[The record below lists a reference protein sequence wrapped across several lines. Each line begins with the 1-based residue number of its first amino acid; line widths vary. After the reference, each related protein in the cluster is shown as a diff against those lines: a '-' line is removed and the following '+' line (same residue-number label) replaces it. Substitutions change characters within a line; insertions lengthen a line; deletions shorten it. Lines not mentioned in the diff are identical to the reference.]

1 MRYFA
6 PASLGVFAIDSI
18 HDTLRTVF
26 GFGGLRP
33 VQEPI
38 LQAILAGRDVLAVLP
53 TGGGKSLCYQL
64 PGAHRDGL
72 VVVVSPLL
80 ALMREQVT
88 ALRAMGIAAASL
100 SSANDWQENRRVENA
115 LAKGELRLLYLAPER
130 LTREDTLDLLA
141 QIKPWLLAVDEAHC
155 VVEWGHDFRQE
166 YRQIALLG
174 ARLPQMQV
182 LALTAT
188 ADQATRTDI
197 CTNLFKRAPEIF
209 VASFD
214 RPNLHLAM
222 APKQNARRQIVELAL
237 RHKGES
243 GIVYCAS
250 RNRTGQVVEWLA
262 DAGLS
267 AVAYHAGME
276 TAEREAAQDRF
287 LREDDLIVCATVA
300 FGMGID
306 KPDVRFVAHADMP
319 KTVESYWQE
328 IGRAGRDGA
337 PASTLTLYGLDDIM
351 LRRRQIDDSVADD
364 MKKRADRQ
372 RLNALLALCES
383 PRCRRQTLLAY
394 FGETCDPCNNC
405 DLCRT
410 PPKRI
415 DGTTSARKMLSAMAR
430 TGQRFGAE
438 HLIAILRG
446 EKTERVVQLGH
457 DALPTFGVGVEHDAR
472 QWRSILRQ
480 LAAAGHVQPDASGFG
495 GLALTESGRA
505 LMRGEIGF
513 EMREDAAIAGKK
525 RDKKATASAAEASV
539 NQELLEALKTMR
551 RELAAGN
558 PLYTVFTNRTLVEMA
573 EHAPVTA
580 AQLRAIYGVGEAKL
594 RTYGEAFL
602 NVIREWKRR
611 Q

>member
-1 MRYFA
+1 MRLRDGG
-6 PASLGVFAIDSI
+6 SAIDSL
-18 HDTLRTVF
+18 HDTLRAVF
-26 GFGGLRP
+26 GFDALRP
-33 VQEPI
+33 TQAPI
-38 LQAILAGRDVLAVLP
+38 LQAVLDGKDVLAVLP

-64 PGAHRDGL
+64 PGAHRGGL

-80 ALMREQVT
+80 ALMREQVV
-88 ALRAMGIAAASL
+88 ALRSMGIAAASL
-100 SSANDWQENRRVENA
+100 SSANDWQENRRVEKA

-130 LTREDTLDLLA
+130 LTREDTLDLLEQA
-141 QIKPWLLAVDEAHC
+141 QPWLLAVDEAHC

-166 YRQIALLG
+166 YRQIPLLT
-174 ARLPQMQV
+174 ARLPRMQV

-188 ADQATRTDI
+188 ADQATRADI
-197 CTNLFKRAPEIF
+197 LANLFRRPPEIF
-209 VASFD
+209 VSSFD
-214 RPNLHLAM
+214 RPNLYLAM

-250 RNRTGQVVEWLA
+250 RARTAQVVEWLA
-262 DAGLS
+262 EAGLS
-267 AVAYHAGME
+267 AVAYHAGLE
-276 TAEREAAQDRF
+276 TPEREAAQDRF

-306 KPDVRFVAHADMP
+306 KPDVRFVAHADLP

-351 LRRRQIDDSVADD
+351 LRRRQIDDSVADEA
-364 MKKRADRQ
+364 KKRADRQ
-372 RLNALLALCES
+372 RLNALLALCEA
-383 PRCRRQTLLAY
+383 PLCRRQTLLAY
-394 FGETCDPCNNC
+394 FGESCAPCGNC

-410 PPKRI
+410 PPRRV
-415 DGTTSARKMLSAMAR
+415 DGTVAARKALSAMAR

-446 EKTERVVQLGH
+446 EKTERIAQLGH
-457 DALPTFGVGVEHDAR
+457 DRLPTFGVGVEHDAR
-472 QWRSILRQ
+472 QWRSLLRQ
-480 LAAAGHVQPDASGFG
+480 LAAAGHVEPDPSGFG

-513 EMREDAAIAGKK
+513 EMREDAAIVGKK
-525 RDKKATASAAEASV
+525 REKKTATTTAEAAV
-539 NQELLEALKTMR
+539 NQELLEALKALR

-558 PLYTVFTNRTLVEMA
+558 PLYTVFANRTLVEMA

-580 AQLRAIYGVGEAKL
+580 AQLRAVYGVGETKL
-594 RTYGEAFL
+594 RSYGEAFL
-602 NVIREWKRR
+602 NVIREWKRK

>member
-1 MRYFA
+1 
-6 PASLGVFAIDSI
+6 
-18 HDTLRTVF
+18 
-26 GFGGLRP
+26 
-33 VQEPI
+33 
-38 LQAILAGRDVLAVLP
+38 
-53 TGGGKSLCYQL
+53 
-64 PGAHRDGL
+64 
-72 VVVVSPLL
+72 
-80 ALMREQVT
+80 
-88 ALRAMGIAAASL
+88 
-100 SSANDWQENRRVENA
+100 
-115 LAKGELRLLYLAPER
+115 
-130 LTREDTLDLLA
+130 
-141 QIKPWLLAVDEAHC
+141 
-155 VVEWGHDFRQE
+155 
-166 YRQIALLG
+166 
-174 ARLPQMQV
+174 
-182 LALTAT
+182 
-188 ADQATRTDI
+188 
-197 CTNLFKRAPEIF
+197 
-209 VASFD
+209 
-214 RPNLHLAM
+214 
-222 APKQNARRQIVELAL
+222 
-237 RHKGES
+237 
-243 GIVYCAS
+243 
-250 RNRTGQVVEWLA
+250 
-262 DAGLS
+262 
-267 AVAYHAGME
+267 
-276 TAEREAAQDRF
+276 
-287 LREDDLIVCATVA
+287 
-300 FGMGID
+300 
-306 KPDVRFVAHADMP
+306 
-319 KTVESYWQE
+319 
-328 IGRAGRDGA
+328 
-337 PASTLTLYGLDDIM
+337 
-351 LRRRQIDDSVADD
+351 

>member
-1 MRYFA
+1 LRFA
-6 PASLGVFAIDSI
+6 NWGFFAIDSL

-26 GFGGLRP
+26 GFDALRP
-33 VQEPI
+33 VQAPI
-38 LQAILAGRDVLAVLP
+38 LDAVLAGRNVLAVLP

-64 PGAHRDGL
+64 PGVHRGGL

-88 ALRAMGIAAASL
+88 ALRAMGVPAASL
-100 SSANDWQENRRVENA
+100 TSSNDWQENRRVTDA
-115 LAKGELRLLYLAPER
+115 LRSGELRLLYLAPER
-130 LTREDTLDLLA
+130 LAREDTLDLLVQA
-141 QIKPWLLAVDEAHC
+141 KPWLLAVDEAHC

-166 YRQIALLG
+166 YRQIPRLTE
-174 ARLPQMQV
+174 RLPQMQV

-188 ADQATRTDI
+188 ADKATRTDI
-197 CTNLFKRAPEIF
+197 LANLFKTAPEVF

-222 APKQNARRQIVELAL
+222 APKQNARRQILELAL

-243 GIVYCAS
+243 GIVYCSS
-250 RNRTGQVVEWLA
+250 RNRTGQVVDWLNE
-262 DAGLS
+262 AGLS

-276 TAEREAAQDRF
+276 TPEREAAQDRF

-306 KPDVRFVAHADMP
+306 KPNVRFVVHYDMP

-351 LRRRQIDDSVADD
+351 LRRRQIDESVADD
-364 MKKRADRQ
+364 SKKRADRQ

-394 FGETCDPCNNC
+394 FGETSAPCGNC
-405 DLCRT
+405 DLCRN

-415 DGTTSARKMLSAMAR
+415 DGTISARKVLSAMAR

-446 EKTERVVQLGH
+446 EKTERVTQLGH
-457 DALPTFGVGVEHDAR
+457 DLLPTFGVGVEHNAA

-480 LAAAGHVQPDASGFG
+480 LAAAGHVEPDPAGFG
-495 GLALTESGRA
+495 GLALTETGRS
-505 LMRGEIGF
+505 LMRGEIAF
-513 EMREDAAIAGKK
+513 EMREDLAVVSAKREKRTAAIA
-525 RDKKATASAAEASV
+525 AESMV
-539 NQELLEALKTMR
+539 NQELLDALKAKR
-551 RELAAGN
+551 RELAEGQ
-558 PLYTVFTNRTLVEMA
+558 PLYTVFSNRTLVEMA

-580 AQLRAIYGVGEAKL
+580 AQLRAIHGVGEVKL
-594 RTYGEAFL
+594 RRYGEDFL
-602 NVIREWKRR
+602 AVIRDWKRN

>member
-1 MRYFA
+1 
-6 PASLGVFAIDSI
+6 LGSCVIDSI

-26 GFGGLRP
+26 GFDALRP
-33 VQEPI
+33 VQAPI
-38 LQAILAGRDVLAVLP
+38 LDAVLAGRNVLAVLP

-64 PGAHRDGL
+64 PGVHRGGL

-80 ALMREQVT
+80 ALMREQVI
-88 ALRAMGIAAASL
+88 AMRAMGVAAASL
-100 SSANDWQENRRVENA
+100 TSSNDWQENRRVTDA
-115 LAKGELRLLYLAPER
+115 LRAGELRLLYLAPER
-130 LTREDTLDLLA
+130 LAREDTLDLLEQA
-141 QIKPWLLAVDEAHC
+141 MPWLLAVDEAHC

-166 YRQIALLG
+166 YRQIPRLTE
-174 ARLPQMQV
+174 RLPQMQV

-188 ADQATRTDI
+188 ADKATRADI
-197 CTNLFKRAPEIF
+197 LANLFRATPEVF

-222 APKQNARRQIVELAL
+222 APKQNARRQIVDLAL
-237 RHKGES
+237 RHKGDS
-243 GIVYCAS
+243 GIVYCSS
-250 RNRTGQVVEWLA
+250 RARTGQVVEWLTE
-262 DAGLS
+262 AGLS

-276 TAEREAAQDRF
+276 TPEREAAQDRF

-319 KTVESYWQE
+319 KTLESYWQE

-351 LRRRQIDDSVADD
+351 LRRRQIDESVADD

-394 FGETCDPCNNC
+394 FGETSGPCGNC
-405 DLCRT
+405 DLCRN
-410 PPKRI
+410 PPQRI
-415 DGTTSARKMLSAMAR
+415 DGTTSARKILSAMAR

-446 EKTERVVQLGH
+446 EKTERVGQLGH
-457 DALPTFGVGVEHDAR
+457 DLLPTFGVGVEHDAR

-480 LAAAGHVQPDASGFG
+480 LAAAGHVEPDPSGFG

-505 LMRGEIGF
+505 LMRGEIAF
-513 EMREDAAIAGKK
+513 EMREDIAIVSKK
-525 RDKKATASAAEASV
+525 REKKAAALTAEASV
-539 NQELLEALKTMR
+539 NQELLEALKAMR

-558 PLYTVFTNRTLVEMA
+558 PLYTVFANRTLVEMA

-594 RTYGEAFL
+594 RSYGEAFL
-602 NVIREWKRR
+602 TVIRDWKRR

>member
-1 MRYFA
+1 MT
-6 PASLGVFAIDSI
+6 AIDSI
-18 HDTLRTVF
+18 HDTLRAVF
-26 GFGGLRP
+26 GFDALRP
-33 VQEPI
+33 VQAPI
-38 LQAILAGRDVLAVLP
+38 LQAVLAGKDVLAVLP

-80 ALMREQVT
+80 ALMREQVA

-100 SSANDWQENRRVENA
+100 SSANDWQENRRVAAA
-115 LAKGELRLLYLAPER
+115 LRVGDLRLLYMAPER
-130 LTREDTLDLLA
+130 LTREDTLDLLEQA
-141 QIKPWLLAVDEAHC
+141 RPWLLAVDEAHC

-166 YRQIALLG
+166 YRQIPLLS

-188 ADQATRTDI
+188 ADQATRADI
-197 CTNLFKRAPEIF
+197 LANLFRRQAEVF
-209 VASFD
+209 VSSFD
-214 RPNLHLAM
+214 RPNLYLAM
-222 APKQNARRQIVELAL
+222 APKQNARRQIVELAR
-237 RHKGES
+237 RHSGES

-250 RNRTGQVVEWLA
+250 RARTAQVVEWLTE
-262 DAGLS
+262 AGLS

-306 KPDVRFVAHADMP
+306 KPDVRFVAHADLP

-337 PASTLTLYGLDDIM
+337 PSSTLTLYGLDDIM
-351 LRRRQIDDSVADD
+351 LRRRQIDDSVADEA
-364 MKKRADRQ
+364 KKRADRQ

-394 FGETCDPCNNC
+394 FGESCAPCGNC

-410 PPKRI
+410 PPQLI
-415 DGTTSARKMLSAMAR
+415 DGTTAARKALSAMAR

-446 EKTERVVQLGH
+446 DKTDRVVGLGH
-457 DALPTFGVGVEHDAR
+457 DLLPTFGVGVEHTAV

-480 LAAAGHVQPDASGFG
+480 LAAAGHVAPDASGFG
-495 GLALTESGRA
+495 GLALTDSGRA
-505 LMRGEIGF
+505 LMRGETVF
-513 EMREDAAIAGKK
+513 QMRLDAPAPAGRK
-525 RDKKATASAAEASV
+525 RGRNAAPAADESIV
-539 NQELLEALKTMR
+539 NQDLLSALKEKR
-551 RELAAGN
+551 RELADGQ
-558 PLYTVFTNRTLVEMA
+558 PLYTVFSNRTLIEIAALAPRTLA
-573 EHAPVTA
+573 E
-580 AQLRAIYGVGEAKL
+580 LRLVHGVGEAKL
-594 RTYGEAFL
+594 RHFGDTILA
-602 NVIREWKRR
+602 VVQQWRESR
-611 Q
+611 

>member
-1 MRYFA
+1 
-6 PASLGVFAIDSI
+6 LVIDSI
-18 HDTLRTVF
+18 HDTLRSVF
-26 GFGGLRP
+26 GFDGLRP

-88 ALRAMGIAAASL
+88 ALRAMGIAVASL
-100 SSANDWQENRRVENA
+100 SSANDWQENRRVEKA

-130 LTREDTLDLLA
+130 LTREDTLDLL
-141 QIKPWLLAVDEAHC
+141 QQTKPWLLAVDEAHC

-166 YRQIALLG
+166 YRQIALLS
-174 ARLPQMQV
+174 ARLPDMQV

-188 ADQATRTDI
+188 ADQATRADI
-197 CTNLFKRAPEIF
+197 CANLFKRAPEIF

-250 RNRTGQVVEWLA
+250 RARTAQVVEWLS

-276 TAEREAAQDRF
+276 TPEREAAQDRF

-306 KPDVRFVAHADMP
+306 KPDVRFVAHADLP

-351 LRRRQIDDSVADD
+351 LRRRQIEDSVADD
-364 MKKRADRQ
+364 VKKRADRQ

-394 FGETCDPCNNC
+394 FGETCAPCGNC

-446 EKTERVVQLGH
+446 EKTERVTQLGH
-457 DALPTFGVGVEHDAR
+457 DALPTFGVGVEHDAK

-480 LAAAGHVQPDASGFG
+480 LAAAGHVAPDPAGFG
-495 GLALTESGRA
+495 GLALTETGRT
-505 LMRGEIGF
+505 LMRGEIAF
-513 EMREDAAIAGKK
+513 EMREDLAVVGKK
-525 RDKKATASAAEASV
+525 REKKATASAAEASV
-539 NQELLEALKTMR
+539 NQELLEALKAMR

-558 PLYTVFTNRTLVEMA
+558 PLYTVFANRTLVEMA

-580 AQLRAIYGVGEAKL
+580 AQLRAIYGVGETKL

-602 NVIREWKRR
+602 AVIRDWKRK

>member
-1 MRYFA
+1 LRFA
-6 PASLGVFAIDSI
+6 NWGFFAIDSL

-26 GFGGLRP
+26 GFDALRP
-33 VQEPI
+33 VQAPI
-38 LQAILAGRDVLAVLP
+38 LDAVLAGRNVLAVLP

-64 PGAHRDGL
+64 PGVHRGGL

-88 ALRAMGIAAASL
+88 ALRAMGVPAASL
-100 SSANDWQENRRVENA
+100 TSSNDWQENRRVTDA
-115 LAKGELRLLYLAPER
+115 LRSGELRLLYLAPER
-130 LTREDTLDLLA
+130 LAREDTLDLLEQA
-141 QIKPWLLAVDEAHC
+141 KPWLLAVDEAHC

-166 YRQIALLG
+166 YRQIPRLTE
-174 ARLPQMQV
+174 RLPSMQV

-188 ADQATRTDI
+188 ADKATRTDI
-197 CTNLFKRAPEIF
+197 LANLFKAAPEVF

-222 APKQNARRQIVELAL
+222 APKQNARRQILELAL

-243 GIVYCAS
+243 GIVYCSS
-250 RNRTGQVVEWLA
+250 RNRTGQVVDWLNE
-262 DAGLS
+262 AGLS

-276 TAEREAAQDRF
+276 TPEREAAQDRF

-351 LRRRQIDDSVADD
+351 LRRRQIDESVADD
-364 MKKRADRQ
+364 SKKRADRQ

-394 FGETCDPCNNC
+394 FGETSEPCGNC
-405 DLCRT
+405 DLCRN

-415 DGTTSARKMLSAMAR
+415 DGTISARKVLSAMAR

-446 EKTERVVQLGH
+446 DKTERVTQLGH
-457 DALPTFGVGVEHDAR
+457 DLLPTFGVGVEHNAA

-480 LAAAGHVQPDASGFG
+480 LAAAGHVEPDPAGFG
-495 GLALTESGRA
+495 GLALTEAGRS
-505 LMRGEIGF
+505 LMRGEIAF
-513 EMREDAAIAGKK
+513 EMREDLAVVSARREKRTAAIA
-525 RDKKATASAAEASV
+525 AESMV
-539 NQELLEALKTMR
+539 NQELLDALKAKR
-551 RELAAGN
+551 RELAEGQ
-558 PLYTVFTNRTLVEMA
+558 PLYTVFSNRTLVEMA

-580 AQLRAIYGVGEAKL
+580 AQLRAVHGIGEVKL
-594 RTYGEAFL
+594 RRYGEDFL
-602 NVIREWKRR
+602 AVIRDWKR
-611 Q
+611 QQ

>member
-1 MRYFA
+1 M
-6 PASLGVFAIDSI
+6 
-18 HDTLRTVF
+18 F
-26 GFGGLRP
+26 GFDALRP
-33 VQEPI
+33 VQAPI
-38 LQAILAGRDVLAVLP
+38 LEAILAGKNVLAVLP

-64 PGAHRDGL
+64 PGVHRGGL

-88 ALRAMGIAAASL
+88 ALRAMGVPAASL
-100 SSANDWQENRRVENA
+100 TSSNDRQENRRVTDA
-115 LAKGELRLLYLAPER
+115 LRAGELRLLYLAPER
-130 LTREDTLDLLA
+130 LAREDTLDLLEQA
-141 QIKPWLLAVDEAHC
+141 KPWLLAVDEAHC

-166 YRQIALLG
+166 YRQIPRLTE
-174 ARLPQMQV
+174 RLPNMQV

-188 ADQATRTDI
+188 ADKATRTDI
-197 CTNLFKRAPEIF
+197 LANLFKTTPEIF

-222 APKQNARRQIVELAL
+222 APKQNARRQILELAL

-243 GIVYCAS
+243 GIVYCSS
-250 RNRTGQVVEWLA
+250 RARTGQVVEWLTE
-262 DAGLS
+262 AGLS

-276 TAEREAAQDRF
+276 TPEREAAQDRF

-351 LRRRQIDDSVADD
+351 LRRRQIDESVADD
-364 MKKRADRQ
+364 SKKRADRQ

-394 FGETCDPCNNC
+394 FGETSEPCGNC
-405 DLCRT
+405 DLCRN
-410 PPKRI
+410 PPRRI
-415 DGTTSARKMLSAMAR
+415 DGTTSARKVLSAMAR

-446 EKTERVVQLGH
+446 EKTERIAQLGH
-457 DALPTFGVGVEHDAR
+457 DLLPTFGVGVEHDAR

-480 LAAAGHVQPDASGFG
+480 LAAAGHVEPDPAGFG

-513 EMREDAAIAGKK
+513 EMREDAAVISKK
-525 RDKKATASAAEASV
+525 REKRAAVSAAESAV
-539 NQELLEALKTMR
+539 NQELLEALKAMR

-558 PLYTVFTNRTLVEMA
+558 PLYTVFANRTLVEMA

-580 AQLRAIYGVGEAKL
+580 AQLRAIYGVGETKL